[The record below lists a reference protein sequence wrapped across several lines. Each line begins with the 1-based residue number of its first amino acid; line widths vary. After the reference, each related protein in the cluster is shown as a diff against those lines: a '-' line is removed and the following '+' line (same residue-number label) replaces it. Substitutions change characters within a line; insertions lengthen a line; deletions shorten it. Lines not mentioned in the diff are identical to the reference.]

1 MDGNNFAMHLHMLKR
16 CNKVYNAV
24 SILYVAGCGMYAIA
38 AVYLMLI
45 SMNGDILYLLFAGP
59 VSKSALLVCGYL
71 GTYKKNDMFAMAA
84 PCIMIISLFIPE
96 CFHSIGNYF
105 DIFMGI
111 VISGFSID
119 AIYLAASVILAAV
132 TIITNR
138 KYRYLEEQEGFPYF
152 NERFE
157 LQKAGGSQ
165 YGSSVREQV
174 EERKKTQH
182 SDMDEI

>member
-1 MDGNNFAMHLHMLKR
+1 MDGNNFGKHRDMLKK

-24 SILYVAGCGMYAIA
+24 SIVYVAGCVLYAFA
-38 AVYLMLI
+38 AAYLMLI
-45 SMNGDILYLLFAGP
+45 SMNGDILFLLFDGP
-59 VSKSALLVCGYL
+59 VSKSAILVCGYL
-71 GTYKKNDMFAMAA
+71 GTYKKNDMLAMAA

-96 CFHSIGNYF
+96 FFHSIGNYF

-111 VISGFSID
+111 VVSNFSING
-119 AIYLAASVILAAV
+119 IYLAATVVMAAITIL
-132 TIITNR
+132 TNR
-138 KYRYLEEQEGFPYF
+138 KYRYLEQQEGFPYF

-157 LQKAGGSQ
+157 HQRSGGPQ
-165 YGSSVREQV
+165 YGSSVREQI